1 MAEEDKEQLKV
12 LRKEEQV
19 LEEKITQLMAAKNAA
34 MATFDEQI
42 ADAEL
47 ALRTARYKLVDGG
60 LYKSWWA
67 QDLSLC
73 CGRAPCP
80 ALYVRSTLVVAGDCL
95 KHG

>member
-1 MAEEDKEQLKV
+1 MAEEDKEQLKA

-60 LYKSWWA
+60 HYKSW
-67 QDLSLC
+67 
-73 CGRAPCP
+73 
-80 ALYVRSTLVVAGDCL
+80 
-95 KHG
+95 